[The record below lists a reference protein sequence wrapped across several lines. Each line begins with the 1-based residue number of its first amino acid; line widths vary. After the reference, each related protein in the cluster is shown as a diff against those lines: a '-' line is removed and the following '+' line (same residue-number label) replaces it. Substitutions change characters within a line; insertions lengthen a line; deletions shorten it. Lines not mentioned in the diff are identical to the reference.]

1 MPVVDRSVGETAL
14 ERVRDALG
22 SLATSVE
29 LNYEQVDITC
39 DPGSVVEVVTKLK
52 ETPGI
57 ECRFFTFLS
66 AVDRTAFGGDEKPD
80 EERGTPLEVL
90 IHLYSPDHATHVN
103 VHVPVDINAPR
114 CPSITS
120 VFGGALWAERETH
133 EMFGVHFEGHPN
145 LTNLYL
151 PEDFEGHP
159 LRRTF
164 KLRTR
169 MVKPWPGAKDPEEA
183 AGGGRG

>member
-1 MPVVDRSVGETAL
+1 MPVLDRSVGETAL
-14 ERVRDALG
+14 ERVTGALG
-22 SLATSVE
+22 DLVSDAK
-29 LNYEQVDITC
+29 LNYDQVDLQC
-39 DPGSVVEVVTKLK
+39 QPSNLVEVVTRLK
-52 ETPGI
+52 ETSGI

-80 EERGTPLEVL
+80 EERGNPLEVL

-103 VHVPVDINAPR
+103 IHVPVDPANPT

-120 VFGGALWAERETH
+120 VFGGAQWAERETH
-133 EMFGVHFEGHPN
+133 EMFGIHFEGHPN

-151 PEDFEGHP
+151 PEDFEGNP
-159 LRRTF
+159 LRRSF
-164 KLRTR
+164 KLPTR